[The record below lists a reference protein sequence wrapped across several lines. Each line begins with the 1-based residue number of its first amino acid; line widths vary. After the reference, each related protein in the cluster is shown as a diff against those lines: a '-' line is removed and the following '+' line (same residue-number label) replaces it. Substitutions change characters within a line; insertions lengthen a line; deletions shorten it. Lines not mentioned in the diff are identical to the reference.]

1 MSLRPLFEGAGG
13 RLLDL
18 PVLHAADP
26 FLETAGEDIRR
37 RMFVTEGPSGERLA
51 LRPDFTIPVCL
62 HHLRSGV
69 EAGRYFY
76 EGVVFRRHD
85 RGSAERAETGFEV
98 IGEAERA
105 NVDAELLALAVE
117 GVRRTGLA
125 GMRLR
130 IGDIGLFTALLAAL
144 ELPQAWRQRFRR
156 AFGADRRIE
165 GLIARFEETASASAP
180 SRLEPDLEKAVG
192 DQDQEALTTLLAERF
207 EAQGYQAYASRAPEE
222 IAARFLE
229 QRALY
234 ETEIPPEKVA
244 VLKAF
249 LAIEATPQDL
259 PGRLAEFGRR
269 FGIDLKEPGARLER
283 RMQKLERRSSGLEV
297 VFEAGFGR
305 SLDYYTGLVFEIR
318 DAATGRTAAGG
329 GRYDRLLEMLGADR
343 PIPAAG
349 FTIDLGEARTF
360 AGALGSGLG
369 GVS

>member
-1 MSLRPLFEGAGG
+1 MSLRPLFEEAGG
-13 RLLDL
+13 HLLEL

-62 HHLRSGV
+62 HHLRSGT

-117 GVRRTGLA
+117 GVRRTGL
-125 GMRLR
+125 GEMRLR

-144 ELPQAWRQRFRR
+144 ELPLAWRQRFRR
-156 AFGADRRIE
+156 AFGDDRRIE
-165 GLIARFEETASASAP
+165 ALITRLEEPSASAP
-180 SRLEPDLEKAVG
+180 ADLEPELERAA
-192 DQDQEALTTLLAERF
+192 DHENRDALTALLAERF

-234 ETEIPPEKVA
+234 ETEIAPEKVA

-249 LAIEATPQDL
+249 LTLQASPQEL
-259 PGRLAEFGRR
+259 AERLDEFGRR
-269 FGIDLKEPGARLER
+269 FGVDLQEPVARLER
-283 RMQKLERRSSGLEV
+283 RLQKLERRASGLEV

-305 SLDYYTGLVFEIR
+305 PLDYYTGLVFEIR
-318 DAATGRTAAGG
+318 DAATGRSAAGG

-360 AGALGSGLG
+360 AGALG